1 MATAVLTFAA
11 DDNHG
16 RVREGR
22 QFVVRGKLSSDNGD
36 YAANGLAVTA
46 STFGLSRLDS
56 LELHGLASDGDS
68 ATLFEGAHYD
78 DVNGMVQLATSAAD
92 GDPFDESNTSALSGY
107 YIRCTARGI

>member
-1 MATAVLTFAA
+1 MATAVFTFAA
-11 DDNHG
+11 DDSHG

-22 QFVVRGKLSSDNGD
+22 QIVVRGKLSSDNGD
-36 YAANGLAVTA
+36 YAANGISVTA

-56 LELHGLASDGDS
+56 VELHGLASDGDS

-78 DVNGMVQLATSAAD
+78 DVNKTIQLATGGAD
-92 GDPFDESNTSALSGY
+92 GDPFDESNTAALSGY